1 MISLKDYI
9 VEGIFDGEDKM
20 SKQADKEILKAKM
33 TEVRNWVR
41 MYTDKAK
48 GTVKVYEEAGDF
60 IVKFSGKTRYIT
72 IDYTKI
78 PDDVKF
84 NFVDSVCGK
93 LVLNNPCDNF
103 MERIIADSLD
113 TLCINRAEKAT
124 TTGKVSIKSIEQ
136 LEYMINHNSKL
147 HDLTPFKDSGI
158 QWVFLSPADQPN
170 LSFDVDLNGLNMDG
184 LNVMGRFNYNKLE
197 GPGFVVK
204 TNGNYNVS
212 RVDIEYGAQVIG
224 LPSKLKE
231 LTDESWNTVLSGDA
245 KEVDKLYLKVDPNV
259 RFVELQD
266 ELDRL
271 KQIISGEISLPK
283 FKKLTFDTPYGNWKC
298 KEKDLKD
305 TVDIMIKGIEKENK
319 YRK

>member
-9 VEGIFDGEDKM
+9 IEGIFDGEDKM
-20 SKQADKEILKAKM
+20 SKQSDKEIVKAKLAD
-33 TEVRNWVR
+33 VRNWAKI
-41 MYTDKAK
+41 YTDKAG

-72 IDYTKI
+72 IDYTNI

-84 NFVDSVCGK
+84 NLVDSVCGK
-93 LVLNNPCDNF
+93 LVLNNTCDNF

-136 LEYMINHNSKL
+136 LEYLINHNSKL
-147 HDLTPFKDSGI
+147 HDLTPFKDSEI

-170 LSFDVDLNGLNMDG
+170 LSVDINLNGLNMDG
-184 LNVMGRFNYNKLE
+184 LNAMDHYNYNKSA

-204 TNGNYNVS
+204 TKGNYNVK
-212 RVDIEYGAQVIG
+212 RVDIEYGAKVEG
-224 LPSKLKE
+224 LPSKLTE
-231 LTDESWNTVLSGDA
+231 LTDESWNTVLSGGV
-245 KEVDKLYLKVDPNV
+245 KEIDKLHLPVCPSSQ
-259 RFVELQD
+259 FVELQD

-283 FKKLTFDTPYGNWKC
+283 FKKLTFSTPHGIWKC

-305 TVDIMIKGIEKENK
+305 TIDTMIKSLGNVK
-319 YRK
+319 

>member
-9 VEGIFDGEDKM
+9 IEGIFDGEDVV
-20 SKQADKEILKAKM
+20 SKRADKEIIKTKLSD
-33 TEVRNWVR
+33 VRNWAKIH
-41 MYTDKAK
+41 TDKAG

-72 IDYTKI
+72 IDYTNI

-84 NFVDSVCGK
+84 NLVDSVCGK

-124 TTGKVSIKSIEQ
+124 ITGKVSIKSIEQ
-136 LEYMINHNSKL
+136 LEYLINHNSKL
-147 HDLTPFKDSGI
+147 HDLTPFKDSEI

-170 LSFDVDLNGLNMDG
+170 LSFDVNLNGLNMDG
-184 LNVMGRFNYNKLE
+184 LNVMGHYNYNKSA

-204 TNGNYNVS
+204 TKGNYNVR
-212 RVDIEYGAQVIG
+212 RVDIEYGANAEG

-231 LTDESWNTVLSGDA
+231 LTDESWNTVLSSDV
-245 KEVDKLYLKVDPNV
+245 KEIDKLHLNV
-259 RFVELQD
+259 CPFSQFVELQD

-271 KQIISGEISLPK
+271 KQIINGEISLPK
-283 FKKLTFDTPYGNWKC
+283 FKNLTFTTPHGKFKC

-305 TVDIMIKGIEKENK
+305 TIDTMIKSLGNMK
-319 YRK
+319 

>member
-9 VEGIFDGEDKM
+9 IEGIFDGEDVV
-20 SKQADKEILKAKM
+20 SKRADKEIIKTKLSD
-33 TEVRNWVR
+33 VRNWAKIH
-41 MYTDKAK
+41 TDKAG

-72 IDYTKI
+72 IDYTNI

-84 NFVDSVCGK
+84 NLVDSVCGK

-147 HDLTPFKDSGI
+147 HDLTPFKDSEI

-170 LSFDVDLNGLNMDG
+170 LSFDINLNGLDIDG
-184 LNVMGRFNYNKLE
+184 LNVMGHYNYNKSS

-204 TNGNYNVS
+204 TKGNYNVR
-212 RVDIEYGAQVIG
+212 RVDIEYGANAEG

-231 LTDESWNTVLSGDA
+231 LTDESWNTVLSGDV
-245 KEVDKLYLKVDPNV
+245 KEIDKLHLNV
-259 RFVELQD
+259 CPFSQFVELQD

-271 KQIISGEISLPK
+271 KQIINGEISLPK
-283 FKKLTFDTPYGNWKC
+283 FKNLTFNTPQGIWKC

-305 TVDIMIKGIEKENK
+305 TIDTMIKSLGNMK
-319 YRK
+319 

>member
-9 VEGIFDGEDKM
+9 IEGIFDGEDAV
-20 SKQADKEILKAKM
+20 SKRADKEIIKTKLAD
-33 TEVRNWVR
+33 VRNWAKIH
-41 MYTDKAK
+41 TDKAG

-60 IVKFSGKTRYIT
+60 IIKFSGKTRYIT
-72 IDYTKI
+72 IDYTNI

-84 NFVDSVCGK
+84 NLVDSVCGK
-93 LVLNNPCDNF
+93 LVLNNTCDNF

-136 LEYMINHNSKL
+136 LEYLINHNSKL
-147 HDLTPFKDSGI
+147 HDLTPFKDSGV

-170 LSFDVDLNGLNMDG
+170 LSFDVDLNGLDIDG
-184 LNVMGRFNYNKLE
+184 LNVMGHYQYNKSA

-204 TNGNYNVS
+204 TKGSYNIK
-212 RVDIEYGAQVIG
+212 RVDIEYGATVEG
-224 LPSKLKE
+224 LPSKLTE
-231 LTDESWNTVLSGDA
+231 LTDEGWNTILSGDV
-245 KEVDKLYLKVDPNV
+245 KEVGKLYLKVCPPD
-259 RFVELQD
+259 RFVKPQD

-283 FKKLTFDTPYGNWKC
+283 FKTLTFDTPYKNWKC

-305 TVDIMIKGIEKENK
+305 ILDIMINVIEKEK
-319 YRK
+319 

>member
-9 VEGIFDGEDKM
+9 NESVFDGEDAV
-20 SKQADKEILKAKM
+20 SKRADKEIVKTKIA
-33 TEVRNWVR
+33 EVRNWAKI
-41 MYTDKAK
+41 YTDKAG
-48 GTVKVYEEAGDF
+48 GTIKVYEEAGDF

-72 IDYTKI
+72 IDYTNI

-93 LVLNNPCDNF
+93 LVLNNTCDNF

-147 HDLTPFKDSGI
+147 HDLTPFKDSEI
-158 QWVFLSPADQPN
+158 QWVFLSSADQSN
-170 LSFDVDLNGLNMDG
+170 LSFDINLNGLDIDG
-184 LNVMGRFNYNKLE
+184 LNVMGHYNYNKSA

-204 TNGNYNVS
+204 TKGNYNVR
-212 RVDIEYGAQVIG
+212 RVDIEYGANAEG

-231 LTDESWNTVLSGDA
+231 LTDESWNTVLSGDV
-245 KEVDKLYLKVDPNV
+245 KEIDKLYLNV
-259 RFVELQD
+259 CPFSQFVELQD

-271 KQIISGEISLPK
+271 KQIINGEISLPK
-283 FKKLTFDTPYGNWKC
+283 FKNLTFITPHGKFKC

-305 TVDIMIKGIEKENK
+305 TIDTMIKSLGNMK
-319 YRK
+319 

>member
-9 VEGIFDGEDKM
+9 IEGIFDGEDKM
-20 SKQADKEILKAKM
+20 SKQSDKEILKAKM
-33 TEVRNWVR
+33 AEVRNWVKI
-41 MYTDKAK
+41 YTDKAG
-48 GTVKVYEEAGDF
+48 GTVKVYEEGGDF

-72 IDYTKI
+72 IDYTNI

-84 NFVDSVCGK
+84 NLVDSVCGK
-93 LVLNNPCDNF
+93 LVLNNACDNF

-136 LEYMINHNSKL
+136 LEYLINHNSKL
-147 HDLTPFKDSGI
+147 HDLTPFKDSEI
-158 QWVFLSPADQPN
+158 QWVFLGIADQSN
-170 LSFDVDLNGLNMDG
+170 LNFDINLNGLDIDG
-184 LNVMGRFNYNKLE
+184 LNVMGHYQYNKSA

-204 TNGNYNVS
+204 TKGNYNVK
-212 RVDIEYGAQVIG
+212 RVDIEYGANAEG

-231 LTDESWNTVLSGDA
+231 LTDESWNTVLSGYI
-245 KEVDKLYLKVDPNV
+245 KEIDKLHLPVCPSSQ
-259 RFVELQD
+259 FVELQD

-283 FKKLTFDTPYGNWKC
+283 FKNLTFKTPQGIWKC

-305 TVDIMIKGIEKENK
+305 TIDTMIKSLGNVK
-319 YRK
+319 

>member
-9 VEGIFDGEDKM
+9 IEGIFDGEDAV
-20 SKQADKEILKAKM
+20 SKRADKEIIKTKLAD
-33 TEVRNWVR
+33 VRNWAKIH
-41 MYTDKAK
+41 TDKAG

-72 IDYTKI
+72 IDYTNI

-93 LVLNNPCDNF
+93 LVLYNMEDNF

-124 TTGKVSIKSIEQ
+124 TTGKVSVKSIEQ
-136 LEYMINHNSKL
+136 LEYIVNGNSKL
-147 HDLTPFKDSGI
+147 HDLTPFKDSEI
-158 QWVFLSPADQPN
+158 QWVFLDLADQPSLN
-170 LSFDVDLNGLNMDG
+170 FDINLNGLDIDG
-184 LNVMGRFNYNKLE
+184 INVMDNYNYNKSA

-204 TNGNYNVS
+204 IKGNYNVK
-212 RVDIEYGAQVIG
+212 RVDIEYGSKAEG

-231 LTDESWNTVLSGDA
+231 LTDESWNTVLSGSV
-245 KEVDKLYLKVDPNV
+245 KEIDKLHLNVCPNSQFVDM
-259 RFVELQD
+259 QD

-283 FKKLTFDTPYGNWKC
+283 FKNLTFTTPYGNWKC

-305 TVDIMIKGIEKENK
+305 TIDTMIKSLGDEK
-319 YRK
+319 